1 MEGVMNLLLN
11 MLISRSVR
19 WSEKVAYG
27 SMRCVLIIRS
37 QPRSLILRLA
47 A

>member
-1 MEGVMNLLLN
+1 MEEVMNLILN
-11 MLISRSVR
+11 TVISRSVR
-19 WSEKVAYG
+19 WSETVAYG
-27 SMRCVLIIRS
+27 NMGYILIVRG

>member
-1 MEGVMNLLLN
+1 MNLLLN
-11 MLISRSVR
+11 TVISRSVR
-19 WSEKVAYG
+19 WSEKVAFG
-27 SMRCVLIIRS
+27 SMGCVLIVRS